1 MLEDWKLLLQ
11 KSNHDQKIKS
21 GIPAGRADVILA
33 GVLILQQTLEKFKKK
48 QIMVSTRGVRHG
60 IALEI
65 ARRHT
70 Y

>member
-1 MLEDWKLLLQ
+1 MLDDWKIVLQ
-11 KSNHDQKIKS
+11 KSTYAEKIKS

-33 GVLILQQTLEKFKKK
+33 GILILQQTLEKFKKK

-70 Y
+70 T